1 MSDSDLKVLLGF
13 VGGMLTLILGRMMTK
28 KEKVEDKKEL
38 VCERHINRIISIEKE
53 NIRQDGQ
60 IENIQEMLREVRQD
74 IKTLLGRL

>member
-38 VCERHINRIISIEKE
+38 VCERHTNRIISIEKE